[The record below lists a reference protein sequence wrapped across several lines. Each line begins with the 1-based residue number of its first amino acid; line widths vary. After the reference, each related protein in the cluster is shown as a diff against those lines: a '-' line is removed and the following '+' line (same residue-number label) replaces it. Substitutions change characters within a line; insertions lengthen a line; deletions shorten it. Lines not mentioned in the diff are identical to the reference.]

1 MRISDWSSDV
11 CSSDLYGEKD
21 KAKDQQQPENLGRI
35 GRGELGYLWHE
46 TCPAMVG
53 RAASAARRYIQ
64 PAYAASG
71 NEDQDHRNDERQQT
85 EKFGCGEDDE
95 QAALLPVSGGGV
107 AQRAFEA
114 RTENITHAERG
125 HARDRKDKRMNP
137 SK

>member
-71 NEDQDHRNDERQQT
+71 NEDQDHRNAERQQT
-85 EKFGCGEDDE
+85 EKIGCGAADE
-95 QAALLPVSGGGV
+95 QKALPTVRGGGV

-114 RTENITHAERG
+114 DTQNMTHADG
-125 HARDRKDKRMNP
+125 HRQTTRQTKRC
-137 SK
+137 KKR